1 MDNIENRYTQKA
13 WGTKLGFD
21 FQEDEL
27 VYSAKITNT
36 ISVSQIPYLSISN
49 KKWEFNQ
56 RNTWFRN
63 VGILW
68 IGVGIVFGLPSFG
81 GDPESLLW
89 CVFGVIMIAVYFV
102 TSMKFTVVQT
112 ERERIMI
119 LKNKDHDVILKTL
132 LDLRK
137 LHLKK
142 KYGEINP
149 DNQIDAEKKKFDLL
163 LKEGVI
169 SKEEHDAAHKQIE
182 DDKKTK
188 LIPSPFM

>member
-36 ISVSQIPYLSISN
+36 TSVSQIPYLSISN

-89 CVFGVIMIAVYFV
+89 SVFGVIMIAMYFV

-149 DNQIDAEKKKFDLL
+149 DNQIDTEKKKFDLL